1 MSNRNNLQDAL
12 DAAALAVAH
21 LPSNSS
27 QATITATAQAWLN
40 ANTRN
45 TSLGAVT
52 LTTTMGTQQVDLV
65 ASSTINTMLGSLGSF
80 GGLSQLPVTAHS
92 TVKWGLNHIELAL
105 VLDNTGSMSQDNK
118 LSSLQS
124 AASSLVD
131 TLSASAT
138 QSGDPNAL
146 KIGVVP
152 FSDAVNVGA
161 TYQNASW
168 MTGTMPAAYGTDV
181 FSSATNRFTMLSKMH
196 VTWGGCVEDRP
207 MPYDV
212 QDTAP
217 TSSNGA
223 TMFIPYFAPDEPDDT
238 FTYYGTTYA
247 AYDNNYIAD
256 GTSSTN
262 WQTRQGS
269 SSKYTNAT
277 PSSAGGTWTGQT
289 MGPNYGCG
297 TAPLLRL
304 TTSVSTVKTKLN
316 AMVASGNTH
325 IPIGMAWGW
334 HVLSPNAPFAD
345 GAAYGT
351 ANTIKIVV
359 LVTDGQNTYT
369 TGYNNKTCVNS
380 GGYYNCGTT
389 DNSFYSALGYVWQN
403 RISTNAGDF
412 SNPAAAL
419 DDRLAKICSNMK
431 AQNIVIYAVPVEVTD
446 PNIKTLLSNCASS
459 ADKYIDVASSSQL
472 AAAFNNIAG
481 SISALRISQ

>member
-1 MSNRNNLQDAL
+1 MALQRIMTAVREAISRFAGSRAGSITPLFAIIGTFALFPAVAVGVDVARGMSNRNNLQDAL

-45 TSLGAVT
+45 TSLGPVT
-52 LTTTMGTQQVDLV
+52 LTTAMGTQQVDLT

-212 QDTAP
+212 QD
-217 TSSNGA
+217 
-223 TMFIPYFAPDEPDDT
+223 
-238 FTYYGTTYA
+238 
-247 AYDNNYIAD
+247 
-256 GTSSTN
+256 
-262 WQTRQGS
+262 
-269 SSKYTNAT
+269 
-277 PSSAGGTWTGQT
+277 
-289 MGPNYGCG
+289 
-297 TAPLLRL
+297 
-304 TTSVSTVKTKLN
+304 
-316 AMVASGNTH
+316 
-325 IPIGMAWGW
+325 
-334 HVLSPNAPFAD
+334 
-345 GAAYGT
+345 
-351 ANTIKIVV
+351 
-359 LVTDGQNTYT
+359 
-369 TGYNNKTCVNS
+369 
-380 GGYYNCGTT
+380 
-389 DNSFYSALGYVWQN
+389 
-403 RISTNAGDF
+403 
-412 SNPAAAL
+412 
-419 DDRLAKICSNMK
+419 
-431 AQNIVIYAVPVEVTD
+431 
-446 PNIKTLLSNCASS
+446 
-459 ADKYIDVASSSQL
+459 
-472 AAAFNNIAG
+472 
-481 SISALRISQ
+481 